1 MNEFWSYLLYNKV
14 YEGRHIGMLD
24 NFLIKLF
31 FEGKCL
37 EAYKV
42 FGAHPDK
49 KGVRFTVYAPHARS
63 VQVVGNFNDWDGTQH
78 YMERYNDGGVWTLYI
93 EGLKQYDLYKYRIET
108 PSGAIVDRADPYAFF
123 SEIRPGT
130 ASKVYNLDGY
140 RWHDSRW
147 MKSRSNNYD
156 RNMNIYEANLGS
168 WKMKKEFTDTSDGEF
183 YSYEEMID
191 EIIPYVKKMGYTH
204 IEVMPLNEFP
214 FDGSWG
220 YQATGY
226 FSATSRYGHPKQLKD
241 FINACHKEGIGVI
254 MDFVPAHFVKDGHG
268 LYQFDGGWVYEYAD
282 VNNRYSEWD
291 SVYFDVTKD
300 TVRSFLKSA
309 VHFWAEEF
317 HIDGIRFDAVSNLI
331 YWKGNKDFGTNNG
344 ALEFLKTMNEQIH
357 ERYPALMTIAE
368 DSTDFPYVTKP
379 VKDGGLG
386 FDYKWDM
393 GWMNDTLKYF
403 KEDPVYRQ
411 YDHNLLTFS
420 MMYFYS
426 ERFILPFSHDEVVH
440 GKATILNKMWGLD
453 GDKFAQAKAL
463 YTYMMTHPGKKL
475 NFMGNELGE
484 YKEWD
489 ERKALAWNILEYPQH
504 DSFHHFMQD
513 LNKMVEEH
521 PALYSMDYD
530 PEGFKWLVVDD
541 HNQSVFSYARF
552 DKKGNCLV
560 VVANFIGN
568 SHDNYAVPVPFA
580 GSYKEILNT
589 DKDSYNGSNYTNT
602 RSLRSKKG
610 TCLNEAQS
618 IHVKLAPFSA
628 AVFEYHKPAKKASS
642 PKKTRKSVV
651 KEGK

>member
-1 MNEFWSYLLYNKV
+1 
-14 YEGRHIGMLD
+14 MLD

-368 DSTDFPYVTKP
+368 DSTYFPYVTKP

-403 KEDPVYRQ
+403 KEDPVIRQ

-426 ERFILPFSHDEVVH
+426 ERFILP
-440 GKATILNKMWGLD
+440 
-453 GDKFAQAKAL
+453 
-463 YTYMMTHPGKKL
+463 
-475 NFMGNELGE
+475 
-484 YKEWD
+484 
-489 ERKALAWNILEYPQH
+489 
-504 DSFHHFMQD
+504 
-513 LNKMVEEH
+513 
-521 PALYSMDYD
+521 
-530 PEGFKWLVVDD
+530 
-541 HNQSVFSYARF
+541 
-552 DKKGNCLV
+552 
-560 VVANFIGN
+560 
-568 SHDNYAVPVPFA
+568 
-580 GSYKEILNT
+580 
-589 DKDSYNGSNYTNT
+589 
-602 RSLRSKKG
+602 
-610 TCLNEAQS
+610 
-618 IHVKLAPFSA
+618 
-628 AVFEYHKPAKKASS
+628 
-642 PKKTRKSVV
+642 
-651 KEGK
+651 

>member
-1 MNEFWSYLLYNKV
+1 
-14 YEGRHIGMLD
+14 MLD

-130 ASKVYNLDGY
+130 ASKVYNLEGY

-226 FSATSRYGHPKQLKD
+226 FSATSRYGQPKQLKD

-344 ALEFLKTMNEQIH
+344 AVEFLKSMNEEIH
-357 ERYPALMTIAE
+357 ERYPAVMTIAE
-368 DSTDFPYVTKP
+368 DSTDFPYVTKA
-379 VKDGGLG
+379 VKDGGL
-386 FDYKWDM
+386 
-393 GWMNDTLKYF
+393 
-403 KEDPVYRQ
+403 
-411 YDHNLLTFS
+411 
-420 MMYFYS
+420 
-426 ERFILPFSHDEVVH
+426 
-440 GKATILNKMWGLD
+440 
-453 GDKFAQAKAL
+453 
-463 YTYMMTHPGKKL
+463 
-475 NFMGNELGE
+475 
-484 YKEWD
+484 
-489 ERKALAWNILEYPQH
+489 
-504 DSFHHFMQD
+504 
-513 LNKMVEEH
+513 
-521 PALYSMDYD
+521 
-530 PEGFKWLVVDD
+530 
-541 HNQSVFSYARF
+541 
-552 DKKGNCLV
+552 
-560 VVANFIGN
+560 
-568 SHDNYAVPVPFA
+568 
-580 GSYKEILNT
+580 
-589 DKDSYNGSNYTNT
+589 
-602 RSLRSKKG
+602 
-610 TCLNEAQS
+610 
-618 IHVKLAPFSA
+618 
-628 AVFEYHKPAKKASS
+628 
-642 PKKTRKSVV
+642 
-651 KEGK
+651 